1 MLNSDEISEAGGDV
15 RRARIG
21 KNDRVVRVVVRKK
34 IMGDMKG
41 GKEAGMDGI
50 VVEMLK
56 KWKY

>member
-34 IMGDMKG
+34 SEK
-41 GKEAGMDGI
+41 
-50 VVEMLK
+50 
-56 KWKY
+56 